1 MSSQTQSKTSALNL
15 IWIIFALGLAFYAFM
30 AMESGNHTLPSSFD
44 ESYMEMLDNVE
55 AKSNNGV
62 PYAEVA
68 EEARQAY
75 PYWNNFMAGITGT
88 YFGFGSNGTTDPTRY
103 YASMSDP
110 QKSVLSVHMFLG
122 GVCLI
127 LGIFQFWPGF
137 RKNYRKAHRVIG
149 GTYILGVYVMVF
161 ASIYHLLH
169 TGVDN
174 TFQGFTFYIQLWF
187 LVISTLVTQT
197 LAIYYIKK
205 RNFTLHFGFQLYT
218 FVAFINAPIQRLDW
232 IIFGSIY
239 PHLTQGEVNNLV
251 NILTFWQC
259 LLVGYLIFA
268 WNRAASPPTTKAITI
283 TPPGRPLAISVTILA
298 AIAVITALAQ
308 YLVFP
313 GLGSWTVA
321 SDIVPASTL
330 AADLALFDGKTLQN
344 IIFTFALCTAMISGV
359 WLMIRNEKSRLARN
373 IFYVSS
379 VLAGAF
385 QIYWGLQLGE
395 PSMAVTSGGGFYLV
409 SGTSMIAF
417 PMIALL
423 FQRLGR
429 ENLWHEVMV
438 FASNFAFAP
447 VMLLWMHALWHA
459 LDVIPQ
465 QYLDVGHGY
474 ILAAGGAILGPTFI
488 GFFLLFTSRETRS
501 RVIS

>member
-1 MSSQTQSKTSALNL
+1 MKILSRPTASSLNL
-15 IWIIFALGLAFYAFM
+15 IWIVFALGIVFYAFM
-30 AMESGNHTLPSSFD
+30 AMEAGKHILPSNFD
-44 ESYMEMLDNVE
+44 ESHIAMLDNVE
-55 AKSNNGV
+55 AKSNAGA

-68 EEARQAY
+68 AEARQAY

-103 YASMSDP
+103 YASMPDL

-122 GVCLI
+122 GTCII
-127 LGIFQFWPGF
+127 LGIFQFWPAF
-137 RKNYRKAHRVIG
+137 RRNYRKAHRTIG
-149 GTYILGVYVMVF
+149 GAYILAVYTMIF
-161 ASIYHLLH
+161 ASVYQLLH
-169 TGVDN
+169 AGVEN

-187 LVISTLVTQT
+187 LVISTLITQT
-197 LAIYYIKK
+197 LAIYFIRK
-205 RNFTLHFGFQLYT
+205 RNVALHLGFQVYT

-259 LLVGYLIFA
+259 LLIGYLIFA
-268 WNRAASPPTTKAITI
+268 WNRASSPVRPRPIVI
-283 TPPGRPLAISVTILA
+283 NPPGRALATSVTFLA
-298 AIAVITALAQ
+298 AIGVITAMAQ

-313 GLGSWTVA
+313 GLGSWIVA
-321 SDIVPASTL
+321 NNIVPASTL
-330 AADLALFDGKTLQN
+330 AADLALFDGRTLQN
-344 IIFTFALCTAMISGV
+344 IIFTTALCIAIISGV
-359 WLMIRNEKSRLARN
+359 WLMIRDEKSSLARSA
-373 IFYVSS
+373 FYVSS

-385 QIYWGLQLGE
+385 QIVWGLRLGE

-423 FQRLGR
+423 FQNLGR
-429 ENLWHEVMV
+429 ENLWREVMV

-447 VMLLWMHALWHA
+447 VLLLWMHALWYV

-474 ILAAGGAILGPTFI
+474 ILAAGGAILGPTFT
-488 GFFLLFTSRETRS
+488 GFFCLFNSRETRS
-501 RVIS
+501 RAIS